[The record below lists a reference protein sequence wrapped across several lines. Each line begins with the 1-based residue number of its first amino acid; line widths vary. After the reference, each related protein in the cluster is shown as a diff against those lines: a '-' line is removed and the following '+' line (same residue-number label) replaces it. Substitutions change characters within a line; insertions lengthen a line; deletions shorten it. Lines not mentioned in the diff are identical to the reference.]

1 LLLVSSLCGAESLV
15 QLISKD
21 RVVNLSPYLKILR
34 ETDGKLSIAQ
44 AKERLS
50 QFTAHTTSNPNY
62 GFSTQGV
69 WLYTTL
75 SNATRTQEWVLELGF
90 AQLDNVDMYLLQNGQ
105 VITASHQG
113 KEGTA
118 QRFRL
123 PTMKIRLPYAQ
134 TTAVFVRVTSEQNSL
149 IAPLK
154 IQSQEMHEKTNL
166 YDNLLWGLFYGSLLS
181 LAIYNLVLFLGIK
194 ENSLLA
200 YVGYICTVLLWQFV
214 WGGHLHILFAPDI
227 AHWFHLHTDITF
239 VLLGIGA
246 GIFTYVF
253 LDAPVTAP
261 KTLPFIKLSL
271 LLLAIAGAL
280 SLLTILP
287 PFWQNAAVYLLTIVT
302 ICCYSWAGF
311 ESFGNNFRAARY
323 FIIAWGILALTAL
336 IGMFSL
342 VGVLPSNFFTTYCF
356 QFGVLVEAGLFSLA
370 LMDKSRQQLELEVIQ
385 ATDDLRN
392 NVELIEEQSVRLD
405 LARKDAV
412 TASHVKSQFLANMS
426 HEIRT
431 PLNAILGFSKELQK
445 GNLPVDKKE
454 QVDIINAA
462 ADNLLNIVN
471 DVLDVSKIEAA
482 KLQINNHSFSPNE
495 LLEEII
501 GVMAKSAHLKNLEF
515 IFDIEPLP
523 QRLMGDSYRI
533 KQILNNLL
541 GNALKFTDYGH
552 ISLSASGKLLEHGIF
567 EFILRIEDTGIG
579 ISREDKRKLFTAFS
593 QVEDALNRSYQG
605 TGLGLV
611 ICKELVKLM
620 HGQLS
625 LHSVPGQGTIF
636 NVSLRTNILDTQS
649 TLSTFRKWQ
658 GLQVLLFDPYPHS
671 RLSSSKLLCHLGAK
685 VTSIESLAF
694 LKAQGQKYDYIF
706 ICLPGTVPSKTPEV
720 LEALHHIPAGRKILC
735 CSGPESSTATHQTH
749 AEEFH
754 SQIRLPLTLSKLNDI
769 MCKPAENP
777 VDELQQRL
785 RQLPPVRVLAVDD
798 MEMNLRLLST
808 WLEPSPLKLDLAFSG
823 QEALQLCQRKEFDL
837 ILMDVQM
844 PHMDGLQASRLIRHT
859 ELNLGTPIIAVTA
872 HAFKEEQE
880 RLLASGMD
888 DYLPKPLELSSLV
901 DLIKR
906 WCHQQE
912 PQAEQLIS
920 VDWHLALKRANGN
933 GSAARDVFEQFI
945 VQLPALVADIGD
957 YSQQRNFSQLL
968 AVVHKL
974 HGACCYTGV
983 PLLHLYCG
991 ETENFLKCQQQGE
1004 SLIAA
1009 AKLTDEAQKLLTLTR
1024 SNTWQFSP

>member
-1 LLLVSSLCGAESLV
+1 M

-21 RVVNLSPYLKILR
+21 RLVNLSPHVKILR
-34 ETDGKLSIAQ
+34 ETDGKLSITQ
-44 AKERLS
+44 VKERLS
-50 QFTAHTTSNPNY
+50 QFTAHNSSSPNY
-62 GFSTQGV
+62 GLSTQGV

-75 SNATRTQEWVLELGF
+75 SNVTRTEDWVLEVGF
-90 AQLDNVDMYLLQNGQ
+90 AQLNNVDMYLLHKGQ
-105 VITASHQG
+105 VVAATYQG
-113 KEGTA
+113 KEGNP
-118 QRFRL
+118 QHFRL
-123 PTMKIRLPYAQ
+123 PTMKIHLPYAQ
-134 TTAVFVRVTSEQNSL
+134 TTALFVRLTSEQNNL

-154 IQSQEMHEKTNL
+154 IQSLQRHEKTNL
-166 YDNLLWGLFYGSLLS
+166 YDNLLWGLFYGGLLS
-181 LAIYNLVLFLGIK
+181 LAIYNLVLFVGIK

-214 WGGHLHILFAPDI
+214 WGGHLYILFAPDI

-239 VLLGIGA
+239 VLLAIGS

-253 LDAPVTAP
+253 LDAPITAP

-271 LLLAIAGAL
+271 LLLILAGAL
-280 SLLTILP
+280 SLLRIFP

-302 ICCYSWAGF
+302 ICCYVCAGF
-311 ESFGNNFRAARY
+311 ESLGNNFRAARY
-323 FIIAWGILALTAL
+323 FIIAWGILFLSAL
-336 IGMFSL
+336 IGMLSL
-342 VGVLPSNFFTTYCF
+342 VGLLPTNFFTSYCF
-356 QFGVLVEAGLFSLA
+356 QFGVLLEAGLFSLA

-392 NVELIEEQSVRLD
+392 NVELIEEQNVRLD

-412 TASHVKSQFLANMS
+412 AASHVKSQFLANMS

-445 GNLPVDKKE
+445 GNLPEDKKE

-471 DVLDVSKIEAA
+471 DVLDVSKIEAG
-482 KLQINNHSFSPNE
+482 KLQINNHSFSPNA

-523 QRLMGDSYRI
+523 QKLMGDSYRI

-552 ISLSASGKLLEHGIF
+552 ISLSARGKLLEDGIF
-567 EFILRIEDTGIG
+567 EFIFRIEDTGIG

-611 ICKELVKLM
+611 ICKELVYM
-620 HGQLS
+620 MQGQLS
-625 LHSVPGQGTIF
+625 LHSVPGQGSIV
-636 NVSLRTNILDTQS
+636 NVSVRTNILDTQP
-649 TLSTFRKWQ
+649 TLSKPNKWQ
-658 GLQVLLFDPYPHS
+658 GLQVLLYDPYPHS

-685 VTSIESLAF
+685 VTSIESLKY
-694 LKAQGQKYDYIF
+694 LKTQDQKYDYIF
-706 ICLPGTVPSKTPEV
+706 TCLPGSLPNKTPEV
-720 LEALHHIPAGRKILC
+720 LDAIRHISAERRVLC
-735 CSGPESSTATHQTH
+735 CSGSESSTAAHQTY

-754 SQIRLPLTLSKLNDI
+754 SQIRLPLTPSKLNNI
-769 MCKPAENP
+769 MSKPTENP
-777 VDELQQRL
+777 VEKLQQRL
-785 RQLPPVRVLAVDD
+785 RQLPAVRVLAVDD

-808 WLEPSPLKLDLAFSG
+808 WLKPSPLILDLAYSG

-844 PHMDGLQASRLIRHT
+844 PQMDGLQASRLIRHT
-859 ELNLGTPIIAVTA
+859 ELNLGTPIIAITA
-872 HAFKEEQE
+872 HAFKEEQD

-888 DYLPKPLELSSLV
+888 DYLPKPLELSSLI

-906 WCHQQE
+906 WCHQQQ
-912 PQAEQLIS
+912 PKAEQLTRL
-920 VDWHLALKRANGN
+920 DWPLALKRANGN
-933 GSAARDVFEQFI
+933 ASAARDVFEQFI
-945 VQLPALVADIGD
+945 VQLPALIADIE
-957 YSQQRNFSQLL
+957 YHSQQQHFSQLQ

-983 PLLHLYCG
+983 PLLHGHCG
-991 ETENFLKCQQQGE
+991 ETETLLKSQQQGE
-1004 SLIAA
+1004 SLIGA
-1009 AKLTDEAQKLLTLTR
+1009 AKLVEEAYKLLTLVQ
-1024 SNTWQFSP
+1024 SNKGPFSP